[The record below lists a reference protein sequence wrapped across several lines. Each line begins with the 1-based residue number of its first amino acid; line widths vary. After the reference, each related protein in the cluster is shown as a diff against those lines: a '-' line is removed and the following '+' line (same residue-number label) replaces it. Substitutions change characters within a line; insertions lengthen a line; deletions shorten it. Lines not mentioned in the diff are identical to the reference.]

1 MEAFESPHAPQIPKK
16 FQTLNY
22 HVKINDKPHHKSP
35 KLPWEKWW
43 EVLKGLLAH
52 KQVQWFEHPAS
63 EGQPQR
69 KDWLSRGGGRKE
81 LVLKNWFPEITAA

>member
-1 MEAFESPHAPQIPKK
+1 
-16 FQTLNY
+16 
-22 HVKINDKPHHKSP
+22 
-35 KLPWEKWW
+35 
-43 EVLKGLLAH
+43 LLAH